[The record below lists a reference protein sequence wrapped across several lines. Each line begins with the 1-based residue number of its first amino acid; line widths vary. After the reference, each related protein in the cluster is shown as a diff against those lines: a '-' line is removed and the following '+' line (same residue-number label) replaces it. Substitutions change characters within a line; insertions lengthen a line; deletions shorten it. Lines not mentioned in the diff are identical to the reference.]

1 MFQTFLCV
9 GHQHNP
15 WLVLMAAVV
24 SLMASLTT
32 LWMFMTGAERGE
44 REGDWWRLYAGL
56 VGSSGIW
63 ATHFICMLAFD
74 PGVPAS
80 YDAVG
85 AAISLLI
92 ALAFTTAAV
101 FVADRM
107 KGPLRLPAWAV
118 LFVTGV
124 GAMHYYGTLALHTAG
139 VMSWDPAY
147 VLASVAAGLG
157 LSALSMRVLGGRGEG
172 RRFVLASLSLTLS
185 VCTLHFL
192 GMAGLRIAPD
202 PRILAPLGTVPRT
215 TIALWV
221 GGLTLAILL
230 AAACTMTF
238 AARARTS
245 ALKLLNGAF
254 EATPNG
260 LAYFDASD
268 RLVFC
273 NEAYQR
279 GQAALGIKSEIGL
292 TYADI
297 LSRAVQAGAI
307 LAPAG
312 EEAEWMAGLL
322 RARREASSVREQQA
336 PDGRVFQ
343 ISNNHTPDG
352 GIVSSYTDITEL
364 RQQAQDLTVARDAAQ
379 AADRAKSVFLANM
392 SHELR
397 TPMNG
402 VMGVAGLLAHEPL
415 TMRQAELV
423 SIIQASGS
431 VLDRL
436 LADLL
441 DMSSLEAGA
450 IKIESAPFQLGAT
463 VNQVCALLAPQSEDK
478 GLPLRVEIDAGAD
491 LRFLGDEAR
500 VKQILTNLV
509 SNAIKFTDRGEVLVS
524 AAASAGEVTLSVI
537 DTGIG
542 FDPADKARLFARFE
556 QADGSSTRRYGGSGL
571 GLSVSQDL
579 ALHMGGRVTA
589 ENRPEGGSVFALTL
603 PLPLAPDVETSGQ
616 ADEVEAPEGGA
627 RALVVDDN
635 STNQRVLSLILKGAG
650 IDCVLAD
657 DGSQAVELWR
667 SEGFDLVFMDIQ
679 MPVMDGVTAVRT
691 IRALEAETGRPK
703 TPIIMVSANAQP
715 DDVHESHA
723 AGADAHVAKPV
734 SAGHL
739 FEVINRVVN
748 DIGEQDQVAA

>member
-56 VGSSGIW
+56 VGGSGIW

-118 LFVTGV
+118 LFVAGV

-147 VLASVAAGLG
+147 VLASVVAGLG
-157 LSALSMRVLGGRGEG
+157 LSALSMRLLGGRSDG

-202 PRILAPLGTVPRT
+202 PRILTPLGSVPRT

-230 AAACTMTF
+230 AAVCTMTF

-245 ALKLLNGAF
+245 ALKLLSGAF

-292 TYADI
+292 TYAEI

-307 LAPAG
+307 LAPATG
-312 EEAEWMAGLL
+312 EAEWMADLL

-343 ISNNHTPDG
+343 IFNNHTPDG

-415 TMRQAELV
+415 TARQAELV

-441 DMSSLEAGA
+441 DMSRLEAGA
-450 IKIESAPFQLGAT
+450 IKLENAPFHLGAT

-478 GLPLRVEIDAGAD
+478 GLPLSVKIDAGAD
-491 LRFLGDEAR
+491 QRFLGDEAR

-509 SNAIKFTDRGEVLVS
+509 SNAIKFTDIGEVVVS
-524 AAASAGEVTLSVI
+524 AAATAGEVTLSVI

-542 FDPADKARLFARFE
+542 FDPAEKARLFARFE

-579 ALHMGGRVTA
+579 AQHMGGRITA
-589 ENRPEGGSVFALTL
+589 ENRPEGGSVFALA
-603 PLPLAPDVETSGQ
+603 LPLALAPDIEAS
-616 ADEVEAPEGGA
+616 VEADDIRPSQDSA
-627 RALVVDDN
+627 RALVV
-635 STNQRVLSLILKGAG
+635 
-650 IDCVLAD
+650 
-657 DGSQAVELWR
+657 
-667 SEGFDLVFMDIQ
+667 
-679 MPVMDGVTAVRT
+679 
-691 IRALEAETGRPK
+691 
-703 TPIIMVSANAQP
+703 
-715 DDVHESHA
+715 
-723 AGADAHVAKPV
+723 
-734 SAGHL
+734 
-739 FEVINRVVN
+739 N
-748 DIGEQDQVAA
+748 DTGEQDSVAA

>member
-56 VGSSGIW
+56 VGGSGIW

-118 LFVTGV
+118 LFVAGV

-147 VLASVAAGLG
+147 VLASVVAGLG
-157 LSALSMRVLGGRGEG
+157 LSALSMRLLGGRSDG

-202 PRILAPLGTVPRT
+202 PRILTPLGSVPRT

-230 AAACTMTF
+230 AAVCTMTF

-245 ALKLLNGAF
+245 ALKLLSGAF

-292 TYADI
+292 TYAEI

-307 LAPAG
+307 LAPATG
-312 EEAEWMAGLL
+312 EAEWMADLL

-343 ISNNHTPDG
+343 IFNNHTPDG

-415 TMRQAELV
+415 TARQAELV

-441 DMSSLEAGA
+441 DMSRLEAGA
-450 IKIESAPFQLGAT
+450 IKLENAPFHLGAT

-478 GLPLRVEIDAGAD
+478 GLPLSVKIDAGAD
-491 LRFLGDEAR
+491 QRFLGDEAR

-509 SNAIKFTDRGEVLVS
+509 SNAIKFTDFGEVVVS
-524 AAASAGEVTLSVI
+524 AAATAGEVTLSVI

-542 FDPADKARLFARFE
+542 FDPAEKARLFARFE

-579 ALHMGGRVTA
+579 AQHMGGRITA
-589 ENRPEGGSVFALTL
+589 ENRPEGGSVFALA
-603 PLPLAPDVETSGQ
+603 LPLALAPDIEAS
-616 ADEVEAPEGGA
+616 VEADDIRPSQDSA
-627 RALVVDDN
+627 RALVV
-635 STNQRVLSLILKGAG
+635 
-650 IDCVLAD
+650 
-657 DGSQAVELWR
+657 
-667 SEGFDLVFMDIQ
+667 
-679 MPVMDGVTAVRT
+679 
-691 IRALEAETGRPK
+691 
-703 TPIIMVSANAQP
+703 
-715 DDVHESHA
+715 
-723 AGADAHVAKPV
+723 
-734 SAGHL
+734 
-739 FEVINRVVN
+739 N
-748 DIGEQDQVAA
+748 DTGEQDSVAA

>member
-9 GHQHNP
+9 SHQHNP

-44 REGDWWRLYAGL
+44 REGDLWRLYAGL
-56 VGSSGIW
+56 VGGSGIW

-74 PGVPAS
+74 PGVPAG

-101 FVADRM
+101 FVADRL
-107 KGPLRLPAWAV
+107 KGPLRLPAWAI

-124 GAMHYYGTLALHTAG
+124 GAMHYYGTLALRTAG

-147 VLASVAAGLG
+147 VVASVVAGIG
-157 LSALSMRVLGGRGEG
+157 LSALSMRVLGGRADG

-192 GMAGLRIAPD
+192 GMAGLRIVPD
-202 PRILAPLGTVPRT
+202 PRILAPLGAVPRT

-230 AAACTMTF
+230 AAICTMTF
-238 AARARTS
+238 AAGARRS

-260 LAYFDASD
+260 LAYFDAGD

-273 NEAYQR
+273 NQAYQR
-279 GQAALGIKSEIGL
+279 GQSALGIKSEIGL
-292 TYADI
+292 TYAEI
-297 LSRAVQAGAI
+297 LGRAVRAGAT

-312 EEAEWMAGLL
+312 EEAEWMADLL
-322 RARREASSVREQQA
+322 RTRREASSVHEQQA

-343 ISNNHTPDG
+343 ILNNHTPDG

-379 AADRAKSVFLANM
+379 TADRAKSVFLANM

-402 VMGVAGLLAHEPL
+402 VMGVAGLLALEPL
-415 TMRQAELV
+415 TARQAELV

-431 VLDRL
+431 VLNRL

-441 DMSSLEAGA
+441 DMSSLDAGA
-450 IKIESAPFQLGAT
+450 IKIENEPFHLGAT
-463 VNQVCALLAPQSEDK
+463 VNQVCALLTPQSEEK
-478 GLPLRVEIDAGAD
+478 GLALRVEIDAGAD

-509 SNAIKFTDRGEVLVS
+509 SNAIKFTDSGEVLVS
-524 AAASAGEVTLSVI
+524 AAATAGDIILSVI

-579 ALHMGGRVTA
+579 AQRMGGRITA
-589 ENRPEGGSVFALTL
+589 ENRPDGGSVFALSL
-603 PLPLAPDVETSGQ
+603 PLMLAPQAETAVQTDAVET
-616 ADEVEAPEGGA
+616 PEDGA

-635 STNQRVLSLILKGAG
+635 STNQRVLSLILQGAG

-657 DGSQAVELWR
+657 DGSQAVDLWR

-691 IRALEAETGRPK
+691 IRALEAESGRPK

-723 AGADAHVAKPV
+723 AGANAHVAKPV
-734 SAGHL
+734 SAHHL

-748 DIGEQDQVAA
+748 DIGEQGQVAA

>member
-1 MFQTFLCV
+1 MFTRRQTVTGILAAAT
-9 GHQHNP
+9 
-15 WLVLMAAVV
+15 AAVAPAIAETGPTLRLGALSGV
-24 SLMASLTT
+24 APMGPDTPLGKILIGALADRGYTIGRNLSFYARGAMAHMEKLPS
-32 LWMFMTGAERGE
+32 
-44 REGDWWRLYAGL
+44 
-56 VGSSGIW
+56 
-63 ATHFICMLAFD
+63 
-74 PGVPAS
+74 
-80 YDAVG
+80 
-85 AAISLLI
+85 LI
-92 ALAFTTAAV
+92 AELKAQGAQIFVTAGYPTTAAT
-101 FVADRM
+101 
-107 KGPLRLPAWAV
+107 K
-118 LFVTGV
+118 
-124 GAMHYYGTLALHTAG
+124 
-139 VMSWDPAY
+139 
-147 VLASVAAGLG
+147 AAGLATVAYTGAGDPVATG
-157 LSALSMRVLGGRGEG
+157 LIESWTHPGGLVTGISDIAATLTVKRLEFLKALSPNLKRV
-172 RRFVLASLSLTLS
+172 
-185 VCTLHFL
+185 
-192 GMAGLRIAPD
+192 
-202 PRILAPLGTVPRT
+202 
-215 TIALWV
+215 
-221 GGLTLAILL
+221 AILWNADDRAMTL
-230 AAACTMTF
+230 RYEASAATAQLQGLIIQGLGVREPDDF
-238 AARARTS
+238 
-245 ALKLLNGAF
+245 NGAF